1 MRTKREIIEDLLST
15 NLQESSRRELMTWVP
30 DLFEEYAQAKF
41 DAAMVEEQNVKE
53 GDDLFS
59 GGIVAG
65 WNMARSSIITR
76 FNSQQ

>member
-41 DAAMVEEQNVKE
+41 DAAMVEEKDSDFEILYGEASAWNDCRSEILKRWNE
-53 GDDLFS
+53 GK
-59 GGIVAG
+59 
-65 WNMARSSIITR
+65 
-76 FNSQQ
+76 